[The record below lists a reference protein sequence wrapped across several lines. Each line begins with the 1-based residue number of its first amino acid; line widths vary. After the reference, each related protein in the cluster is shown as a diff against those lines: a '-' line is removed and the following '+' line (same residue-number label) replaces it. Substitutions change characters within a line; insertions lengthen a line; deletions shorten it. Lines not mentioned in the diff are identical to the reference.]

1 MRNATPQRIVLCLN
15 ADTEDP
21 TKRPKIAGMRRYA
34 AAVGWTI
41 VPVER
46 KRSRPERIPEVLA
59 TYRPIGCI
67 YDEDGT
73 PQRVKMRL
81 FGDIPVV
88 FANGIRTRYDSVA
101 DRVCGDSVAVVRVAY
116 HELASCKPAA
126 FAAVGDIY
134 PRPWSA
140 MRVKAFLS
148 LARNSGLPLFA
159 FHPRREENVDAHG
172 RRLGVWVARLPRHTA
187 IYAVN
192 DKVASLV
199 VAAARAARLRIPQD
213 LTLLGTDNETA
224 LCETSTPRL
233 SSIQMDFERMG
244 YLAARRLDER
254 IRHVRETPVV
264 EKVGPL
270 LVIRRDS
277 TRGSGRHEP
286 YVAKA
291 VEIIRREACDGLTA
305 IELLSRFP
313 SSRRLF
319 DLRFREAMGHSA
331 LDEIL
336 HVRLERVVD
345 LLMHTEK
352 PIGAIAAL
360 CGFGTDR
367 ELNKLF
373 RSRFGC
379 SLRDWRKTHAKP

>member
-1 MRNATPQRIVLCLN
+1 MRKAPPQCLVLCLN
-15 ADTEDP
+15 AEIDDS
-21 TKRPKIAGMRRYA
+21 TKRPKIVSMRRYA
-34 AAVGWTI
+34 AAVGWTV
-41 VPVER
+41 VPIAQGLSHPR
-46 KRSRPERIPEVLA
+46 NIPELLS
-59 TYRPIGCI
+59 TYHPVGCI
-67 YDEDGT
+67 YDEDASQL
-73 PQRVKMRL
+73 PVQLRL

-88 FANGIRTRYDSVA
+88 FANGNRTRYDAVA
-101 DRVCGDSVAVVRVAY
+101 DRVCVDSEAVARAAY
-116 HELASCKPAA
+116 RELASCKPTA
-126 FAAVGDIY
+126 FAVVDNPS
-134 PRPWSA
+134 PRPWSTT
-140 MRVKAFLS
+140 RINAFLA
-148 LARNSGLPLFA
+148 LVRNSGLPFFA
-159 FHPRREENVDAHG
+159 FRPRRGEDRESRI
-172 RRLGVWVARLPRHTA
+172 RRLGDWVARLPRHTA

-192 DKVASLV
+192 DKVALPV
-199 VAAARAARLRIPQD
+199 IAAARAARLRLPQD
-213 LTLLGTDNETA
+213 LTLLGTDNEED
-224 LCETSTPRL
+224 LCEASMPRL

-244 YLAARRLDER
+244 YLAARLLDER
-254 IRHVRETPVV
+254 IRHLRETPVV

-313 SSRRLF
+313 GSRRLF

-360 CGFGTDR
+360 CGFGTER

-373 RSRFGC
+373 RSRFDC
-379 SLRDWRKTHAKP
+379 SLRDWRKAHAKP